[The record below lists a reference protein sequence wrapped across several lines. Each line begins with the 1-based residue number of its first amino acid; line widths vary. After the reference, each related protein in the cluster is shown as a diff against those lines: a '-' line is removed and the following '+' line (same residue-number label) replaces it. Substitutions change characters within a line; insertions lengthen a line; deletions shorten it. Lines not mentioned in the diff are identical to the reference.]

1 MVFRDELMK
10 AILTCGVDCHCFTD
24 ALPHGGL
31 LQLAGPRRDF
41 DAAPLCKPC
50 VVARHEADYGRL
62 YGRHGHRSQLARE
75 RPSCDAFVFCK
86 SVH

>member
-10 AILTCGVDCHCFTD
+10 AILTCGVDCHCFAD

-41 DAAPLCKPC
+41 DAAPLCKPF
-50 VVARHEADYGRL
+50 VVARA
-62 YGRHGHRSQLARE
+62 AI
-75 RPSCDAFVFCK
+75 
-86 SVH
+86 